1 MPQRLRSVAIIAL
14 AVLSFAAPAAAQ
26 TGRATGIVRDQAGK
40 PIRGAIV
47 RADNPAAYPPKV
59 TSSSDDR
66 GRWAMIGLASGEW
79 RFTAEAPGYIAQ
91 STSAGVRSAPPPRRS
106 VLLPPHPRAGPRA
119 LDHDNLQQG

>member
-1 MPQRLRSVAIIAL
+1 MPQRLRSVAITAF

-79 RFTAEAPGYIAQ
+79 RVTAEGPGYIAQ
-91 STSAGVRSAPPPRRS
+91 STSALLRSAAPPRPS
-106 VLLPPHPRAGPRA
+106 FLLPPHPRPIPGAPRK
-119 LDHDNLQQG
+119 NI